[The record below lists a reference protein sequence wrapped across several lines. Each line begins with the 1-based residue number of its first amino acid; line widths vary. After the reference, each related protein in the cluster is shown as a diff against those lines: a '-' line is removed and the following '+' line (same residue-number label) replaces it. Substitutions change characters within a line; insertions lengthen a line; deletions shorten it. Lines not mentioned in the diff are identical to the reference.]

1 MKTMNGANADQCQ
14 QVSSVEHCQTTIH
27 LILIESIKTVL
38 FPVVKYAF
46 QLKKLII
53 LVTSSRVPILTT
65 TQISQWFI
73 VV

>member
-46 QLKKLII
+46 QLKKSII
-53 LVTSSRVPILTT
+53 LVTSSRAPITM
-65 TQISQWFI
+65 TQLSQWFI